1 MRIIA
6 IANQKGGCG
15 KTTTAVALAWSLAA
29 KRRKTLLID
38 LDPQAHSTL
47 SLGVNPE
54 KVDLH
59 VGDVLLGSVFE
70 TDGVRLR
77 EVVHSVRPD
86 LSLAPAGVELSAI
99 EHHLAGVDGREE
111 RLAEHLAGLETVYD
125 TVVLDTPPAIGLLT
139 FNALIA
145 AGEAIVPVDS
155 SPLALQGL
163 GRLKETARIIL
174 DMTGHFVR
182 LRPLTTLFDPRTR
195 VCREVHALLRAEFGP
210 DAIAQPIRYSVKLRE
225 KIGKGRVRSAMSP
238 NGSAAADYGALASEI
253 VAEDLAGPLP
263 LSDHDVVPMIE
274 RAKGGVF
281 VSFAG
286 RSPEEVLIAGDF
298 NAWVPD
304 GGVTLERD
312 GRGRWRK
319 FVKMEPGTHQY
330 RFVLRGQWVSDP
342 RNPHQIMNS
351 FGSRNSLVHIE

>member
-1 MRIIA
+1 
-6 IANQKGGCG
+6 
-15 KTTTAVALAWSLAA
+15 
-29 KRRKTLLID
+29 
-38 LDPQAHSTL
+38 
-47 SLGVNPE
+47 
-54 KVDLH
+54 
-59 VGDVLLGSVFE
+59 
-70 TDGVRLR
+70 
-77 EVVHSVRPD
+77 
-86 LSLAPAGVELSAI
+86 
-99 EHHLAGVDGREE
+99 
-111 RLAEHLAGLETVYD
+111 
-125 TVVLDTPPAIGLLT
+125 
-139 FNALIA
+139 
-145 AGEAIVPVDS
+145 S

-174 DMTGHFVR
+174 EMTGHSVR

-263 LSDHDVVPMIE
+263 LSDHDVVPMVE

-312 GRGRWRK
+312 ARGRWRK